1 MLLTAQTIAE
11 NLRELT
17 RLGEDLSQPE
27 LAKRMGIASK
37 TFWTMKEGGGNP
49 QLENIEKAA
58 RYFRRPVWQL
68 LIPEGHKLPR
78 DFDPLKVPLPAIE
91 GGHLRI
97 PVLEAFPYAGAG
109 GEPVDWPAVLGH
121 IDVAEGWARKHLGQ
135 AVERIRAL
143 PIQGDSMSPTINEG
157 DLAFVDTGCTRF
169 ETDGIY
175 VIVWNDRLFIKR
187 LVANFAHDRLEVCSD
202 NPMSPPWHIPATQ
215 INNLTIC
222 GRVKTWLAVK
232 GY

>member
-1 MLLTAQTIAE
+1 MLLSAQTIAE
-11 NLRELT
+11 NLRELA

-58 RYFRRPVWQL
+58 RYFRRPAWQL
-68 LIPEGHKLPR
+68 LIPDGHKLPK
-78 DFDPLKVPLPAIE
+78 DFDPFKASVPAIE
-91 GGHLRI
+91 DGHTRI
-97 PVLEAFPYAGAG
+97 LVLETFPPAASS
-109 GEPVDWPAVLGH
+109 GESVDWPAVLGH
-121 IDVAEGWARKHLGQ
+121 IDVAEAWAHKHLGQ
-135 AVERIRAL
+135 AVDRIRAL
-143 PIQGDSMSPTINEG
+143 PVQGDAMTPTINEG
-157 DLAFVDTGCTRF
+157 DLAFVDTGCNRY

-175 VIVWNDRLFIKR
+175 VIIWNKRLFIKR
-187 LVANFAHDRLEVCSD
+187 LVADFAYDRIEVRSD
-202 NPMSPPWHIPATQ
+202 NMMSPPWHIPATQ
-215 INNLTIC
+215 IDSLTIC

>member
-1 MLLTAQTIAE
+1 MSLSAQTIAE
-11 NLRELT
+11 NLRELA
-17 RLGEDLSQPE
+17 RLGEELSQPE

-49 QLENIEKAA
+49 QFENIEKAA
-58 RYFRRPVWQL
+58 RYFRRPAWQL
-68 LIPEGHKLPR
+68 LIPDGYKLPR
-78 DFDPLKVPLPAIE
+78 DFDPFKAPVLTVE
-91 GGHLRI
+91 GGHIRI

-109 GEPVDWPAVLGH
+109 GEPVDWPTVLGH

-143 PIQGDSMSPTINEG
+143 PVQGDSMSPTINEG
-157 DLAFVDTGCTRF
+157 DLAFVDTGCNRY

-175 VIVWNDRLFIKR
+175 VIIWNERLFIKR
-187 LVANFAHDRLEVCSD
+187 LVVDFAHDRIEVQSD
-202 NPMSPPWHIPATQ
+202 NPMSPPWYIPATQ
-215 INNLTIC
+215 IDNLTIC